1 MSTRTVC
8 GRIIG
13 VEPTGFAGR
22 LGLAPGDC
30 LLAINGAPVRDVID
44 VQFYASEEELELT
57 FVRDGQVQTVRGV
70 RAYGEELGLEFETLL
85 FDGLRVC
92 HNRCEFCF
100 VAQMPKGL
108 RPSLYVRDD
117 DYRLSFLTGS
127 FVTLTNLT
135 EADWRRIEM
144 QGLSPLYVSVHATDP
159 VVRSRLLGRTNI
171 PDIREQLQRL
181 ANLGV
186 EVHTQVV
193 LVPGVNDGPVLE
205 RTIADLAALYPAVAS
220 VSLVP
225 VGLTQFQRA
234 PIRRYAK
241 GEARALLGQAREWRG
256 RFAREFGARFVHP
269 SDEFYLLS
277 GASVPRASEYDGFP
291 QVENGVGLVRLF
303 LDDWARVRRKII
315 TGQASLPRRITWVT
329 GNLFA
334 PVLQQVAAWLERE
347 LSLRVNLV
355 PVSNRFFGDTVTV
368 AGLLTAEDVAAALS
382 GWKLGDSVVLPRAML
397 DHEGRLTLDDRSPE
411 WLEQALGVRVLFAS
425 RMSDLVVVSGA
436 RSGLSEDSGD
446 EAWA

>member
-1 MSTRTVC
+1 MSARTVC

-13 VEPTGFAGR
+13 VEPTSFAGR

-30 LLAINGAPVRDVID
+30 LLAINGAPVRDVLD

-57 FVRDGQVQTVRGV
+57 FARGGRVQTVRGV
-70 RAYGEELGLEFETLL
+70 RAYSEALGLEFETLL

-135 EADWRRIEM
+135 QADWRRIEV

-159 VVRSRLLGRTNI
+159 AIRSRLLGRTNI

-186 EVHTQVV
+186 EVHAQVV

-225 VGLTQFQRA
+225 VGVTRFQRA
-234 PIRRYAK
+234 AIRRYGK
-241 GEARALLGQAREWRG
+241 SEARALLRQARELRG

-277 GASVPRASEYDGFP
+277 GASAPRASAYEGFP
-291 QVENGVGLVRLF
+291 
-303 LDDWARVRRKII
+303 
-315 TGQASLPRRITWVT
+315 
-329 GNLFA
+329 
-334 PVLQQVAAWLERE
+334 
-347 LSLRVNLV
+347 
-355 PVSNRFFGDTVTV
+355 
-368 AGLLTAEDVAAALS
+368 
-382 GWKLGDSVVLPRAML
+382 
-397 DHEGRLTLDDRSPE
+397 
-411 WLEQALGVRVLFAS
+411 
-425 RMSDLVVVSGA
+425 
-436 RSGLSEDSGD
+436 
-446 EAWA
+446 